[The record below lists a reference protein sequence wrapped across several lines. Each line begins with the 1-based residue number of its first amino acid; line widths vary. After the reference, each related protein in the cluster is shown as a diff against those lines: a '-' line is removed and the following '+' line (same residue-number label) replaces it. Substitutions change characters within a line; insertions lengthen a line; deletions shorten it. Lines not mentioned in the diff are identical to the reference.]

1 MHLGV
6 LALVRAFL
14 DWCRESTERGFVVR
28 CTSRIAH
35 LQAINIRCYS
45 TDDTRL
51 APLSFSL
58 LIRFPSGPSNLSD
71 VVCSFVLLQCIAN
84 TTNVNLPPVLTTPI
98 HRGNHRCGPCI
109 AHSFVIPKYS
119 TSEANFGS
127 GHSDRCH
134 ISMRT
139 PVYMFEYASRS
150 LFVLISL
157 LFTQSVSEVCL
168 NFFSW

>member
-1 MHLGV
+1 MSRKHKAWLRC
-6 LALVRAFL
+6 ALYVPCCA
-14 DWCRESTERGFVVR
+14 SPSNNVR
-28 CTSRIAH
+28 CH
-35 LQAINIRCYS
+35 S

-58 LIRFPSGPSNLSD
+58 LICFPSGPSNLSD

-84 TTNVNLPPVLTTPI
+84 NTNVNLSPVSTTPV

-109 AHSFVIPKYS
+109 AHPFVIPKYN
-119 TSEANFGS
+119 TSEADFGS

-134 ISMRT
+134 ISTRT

-150 LFVLISL
+150 LFILDIVSLYSVRVRSL
-157 LFTQSVSEVCL
+157 LESCFPVKLSSDAL
-168 NFFSW
+168 IAI